1 MEQAQQ
7 AVASGWRRG
16 DALTL
21 TGTLRSPSPA
31 RNFGGFDYRRYLR
44 LHHTH
49 WLLSAK
55 GMDQAQVQPAA
66 ARLSVVQLLR
76 WNDELRAAL
85 SRRMDVIFPASQAGF
100 MKSMLIGLTDDLD
113 PDRFQQFSELGLTHI
128 LAISGLNIA
137 VFLGCV
143 HLDHAQLKVA
153 KETYLLICLCLLPI
167 LHSYHRGI
175 PFDCQGRTY
184 VDDCFVAVRR
194 GGMKEVLHILR
205 GRVGYAALGA
215 LLFA

>member
-1 MEQAQQ
+1 MAITNGPTSATSLRCCRWRSSSNDPGRQRGHAARPISSPVTIDGDRASFTDGSGIRPLPRRGAFPLGGESVQVSLRLMEQAQQ

-55 GMDQAQVQPAA
+55 GVDQAQVQPAA

-85 SRRMDVIFPASQAGF
+85 SRRMDLIFPASQAGF

-113 PDRFQQFSELGLTHI
+113 PDRFQQFSELGLDPYFSHFR
-128 LAISGLNIA
+128 LEYCCIS
-137 VFLGCV
+137 
-143 HLDHAQLKVA
+143 
-153 KETYLLICLCLLPI
+153 
-167 LHSYHRGI
+167 
-175 PFDCQGRTY
+175 
-184 VDDCFVAVRR
+184 
-194 GGMKEVLHILR
+194 
-205 GRVGYAALGA
+205 
-215 LLFA
+215 